1 MALRG
6 DFARQLAGA
15 RRHPA
20 DGAVFLRRRRRGVPC
35 QGAHRRR
42 HRAQHGERQQPCPPR
57 ARGRRRHGDH
67 RRIHD
72 QVGHPA
78 RGRGLVQHHRGISGP
93 VGRCHLYPDPGGRR
107 GDAAVLHRAPV
118 ARASTA
124 GFVHLPRPAADRL
137 DERLTMDALILL
149 FAFLIFMFLGIPV
162 AYAMGLATIVTALW
176 IDIPLEAIML
186 KISDGMD
193 DFALLTIPFFVLAG
207 AIMSEGGVARRLVD
221 LAKVFVGFIRGGLAL
236 VNVLAST
243 LFGCLSG
250 SSVADTASIGSVM
263 IPEMVKNGYSK
274 VFATN
279 VTICGSVQAILVP
292 PSHNSII
299 YSIAT
304 GGTVSIAALFM
315 AGVFPGL
322 LFGAC
327 LVGLVLI
334 TARRR
339 NFPRSEKVPIR
350 EALRIA
356 LDAVWGLLTI
366 VIILGGIL
374 SGAFTPVESGAV
386 ACVYGL
392 FCTMVIYREYKWRD
406 LPKLVHRVTK
416 TVAMVM
422 MVIGFAAGFCYLMA
436 IMQIPAK
443 ATALF
448 LSMTSNKYVMLMLI
462 NILLLLLGTFM
473 DMAPMILICTPIMLP
488 IVKAM
493 GVDPVHFG
501 MIMLLNLGIGLITPP
516 VGPTLFVG
524 CAIGKVTMEEV
535 SRELWPFYGAM
546 CAALLIVTYFPGLS
560 LWLPRVLGY

>member
-1 MALRG
+1 
-6 DFARQLAGA
+6 
-15 RRHPA
+15 
-20 DGAVFLRRRRRGVPC
+20 
-35 QGAHRRR
+35 
-42 HRAQHGERQQPCPPR
+42 
-57 ARGRRRHGDH
+57 
-67 RRIHD
+67 
-72 QVGHPA
+72 
-78 RGRGLVQHHRGISGP
+78 
-93 VGRCHLYPDPGGRR
+93 
-107 GDAAVLHRAPV
+107 
-118 ARASTA
+118 
-124 GFVHLPRPAADRL
+124 
-137 DERLTMDALILL
+137 MDALLLL
-149 FAFLIFMFLGIPV
+149 FSFLLLMAIGMPV
-162 AYAMGLATIVTALW
+162 AYAMGLATLITALW
-176 IDIPLEAIML
+176 VVDIPLEAIML

-221 LAKVFVGFIRGGLAL
+221 LAKVFVGFIRGGLAV

-263 IPEMVKNGYSK
+263 IPQMVKNGYSK

-279 VTICGSVQAILVP
+279 VTICGSVQAILTP

-315 AGVFPGL
+315 AGVFPAL

-327 LVGLVLI
+327 LIGLVLI

-339 NFPRSEKVPIR
+339 GYPASEPIPLKQ
-350 EALRIA
+350 AVKIA
-356 LDAVWGLLTI
+356 LDAVWGLITI

-374 SGAFTPVESGAV
+374 SGAFTAVESGAV
-386 ACVYGL
+386 ACVYAL
-392 FCTMVIYREYKWRD
+392 FCTMVIYKEYKWSE
-406 LPKLVHRVTK
+406 LPKLIHRVTK

-422 MVIGFAAGFCYLMA
+422 MVIGFAAGFGYLMA
-436 IMQIPAK
+436 IMQLPAK

-448 LSMTSNKYVMLMLI
+448 LSITNDKYAMLMMI

-473 DMAPMILICTPIMLP
+473 DMAPMILICTPILLP
-488 IVKAM
+488 IVKM
-493 GVDPVHFG
+493 LGVDPVHFG

-516 VGPTLFVG
+516 VGSTLFVG

-546 CAALLIVTYFPGLS
+546 CIALLIVTYVPQLS
-560 LWLPRVLGY
+560 LWLPRTLGY

>member
-1 MALRG
+1 
-6 DFARQLAGA
+6 
-15 RRHPA
+15 
-20 DGAVFLRRRRRGVPC
+20 V
-35 QGAHRRR
+35 
-42 HRAQHGERQQPCPPR
+42 
-57 ARGRRRHGDH
+57 
-67 RRIHD
+67 
-72 QVGHPA
+72 
-78 RGRGLVQHHRGISGP
+78 
-93 VGRCHLYPDPGGRR
+93 
-107 GDAAVLHRAPV
+107 
-118 ARASTA
+118 
-124 GFVHLPRPAADRL
+124 
-137 DERLTMDALILL
+137 DALLL
-149 FAFLIFMFLGIPV
+149 LVAFLAFMFMGIPV
-162 AYAMGLATIVTALW
+162 AYAMGLATLVTALW
-176 IDIPLEAIML
+176 IDIPLEAVML

-207 AIMSEGGVARRLVD
+207 ALMSEGGVARRLVD

-263 IPEMVKNGYSK
+263 IPQMVKNGYDK

-327 LVGLVLI
+327 IVGLVLL

-339 NFPRSEKVPIR
+339 GFPASEVIPLR
-350 EALRIA
+350 QALRIA
-356 LDAVWGLLTI
+356 LDALWGLVTI

-374 SGAFTPVESGAV
+374 SGAFTAIESGAV
-386 ACVYGL
+386 ACVYAF
-392 FCTMVIYREYKWRD
+392 FCTMVIYREYRWRD
-406 LPKLVHRVTK
+406 LPRLLHRVTK

-422 MVIGFAAGFCYLMA
+422 MVIGFAAGFGYLMA
-436 IMQIPAK
+436 IMQLPAK

-448 LSMTSNKYVMLMLI
+448 LALTDNKYVMLLLI
-462 NILLLLLGTFM
+462 NVLLLVLGTFM

-488 IVKAM
+488 VVKAM

-546 CAALLIVTYFPGLS
+546 CTALLVVTYFPGLS
-560 LWLPRVLGY
+560 LWLPRALGY

>member
-1 MALRG
+1 
-6 DFARQLAGA
+6 
-15 RRHPA
+15 
-20 DGAVFLRRRRRGVPC
+20 V
-35 QGAHRRR
+35 
-42 HRAQHGERQQPCPPR
+42 
-57 ARGRRRHGDH
+57 
-67 RRIHD
+67 
-72 QVGHPA
+72 
-78 RGRGLVQHHRGISGP
+78 
-93 VGRCHLYPDPGGRR
+93 
-107 GDAAVLHRAPV
+107 
-118 ARASTA
+118 
-124 GFVHLPRPAADRL
+124 
-137 DERLTMDALILL
+137 
-149 FAFLIFMFLGIPV
+149 GIPV
-162 AYAMGLATIVTALW
+162 AYAMGLATLITALW
-176 IDIPLEAIML
+176 IDMPLEAVML

-236 VNVLAST
+236 VNVVAST

-250 SSVADTASIGSVM
+250 SSVADTASVGSVM
-263 IPEMVKNGYSK
+263 IPEMVRNGYSK

-292 PSHNSII
+292 PSHNSVI

-327 LVGLVLI
+327 LIALI
-334 TARRR
+334 LWTARRR
-339 NFPRSEKVPIR
+339 NFPASQVIPVRQ
-350 EALRIA
+350 ALKIA
-356 LDAVWGLLTI
+356 LDAVWGLVTI

-374 SGAFTPVESGAV
+374 SGVFTAIESGAV
-386 ACVYGL
+386 ACVYAL
-392 FCTMVIYREYKWRD
+392 FCTMVIYKEYKWRD
-406 LPKLVHRVTK
+406 LPKLLHRVTK

-422 MVIGFAAGFCYLMA
+422 MVIGFAAGFGYLMA
-436 IMQIPAK
+436 IMQLPAK
-443 ATALF
+443 ATQFF
-448 LSMTSNKYVMLMLI
+448 LSVTNDKYMMLLLI
-462 NILLLLLGTFM
+462 NIMLLALGTFM

-488 IVKAM
+488 VIKAL

>member
-1 MALRG
+1 M
-6 DFARQLAGA
+6 
-15 RRHPA
+15 
-20 DGAVFLRRRRRGVPC
+20 DGV
-35 QGAHRRR
+35 
-42 HRAQHGERQQPCPPR
+42 
-57 ARGRRRHGDH
+57 
-67 RRIHD
+67 
-72 QVGHPA
+72 
-78 RGRGLVQHHRGISGP
+78 
-93 VGRCHLYPDPGGRR
+93 
-107 GDAAVLHRAPV
+107 
-118 ARASTA
+118 
-124 GFVHLPRPAADRL
+124 
-137 DERLTMDALILL
+137 ILL
-149 FAFLIFMFLGIPV
+149 FSFLILMFVGIPV
-162 AYAMGLATIVTALW
+162 AYAMGLATLITALW
-176 IDIPLEAIML
+176 IDIPLEAVML

-250 SSVADTASIGSVM
+250 SSVADTASVGSVM
-263 IPEMVKNGYSK
+263 IPQMVRNGYSA

-292 PSHNSII
+292 PSHNSVI

-315 AGVFPGL
+315 AGVFPGI
-322 LFGAC
+322 LFGIC
-327 LVGLVLI
+327 LIGLILWK
-334 TARRR
+334 ARTQ
-339 NFPRSEKVPIR
+339 NFPAERVVPLR
-350 EALRIA
+350 EALKIA
-356 LDAVWGLLTI
+356 LDAVWGLITI

-374 SGAFTPVESGAV
+374 SGVFTAIESGAV
-386 ACVYGL
+386 ACVYAL
-392 FCTMVIYREYKWRD
+392 FCTMVIYKEYKWRD
-406 LPKLVHRVTK
+406 LPKLLHRVTK

-422 MVIGFAAGFCYLMA
+422 MVIGFAAGFGYLMA
-436 IMQIPAK
+436 IMQLPAK
-443 ATALF
+443 ATQLF
-448 LSMTSNKYVMLMLI
+448 LHMTDNKYVMLMLI
-462 NILLLLLGTFM
+462 NVLLLLLGTFM

-488 IVKAM
+488 VMKAL

-546 CAALLIVTYFPGLS
+546 CFALLLITYIPAVS
-560 LWLPRVLGY
+560 LWLPRTLGY

>member
-1 MALRG
+1 
-6 DFARQLAGA
+6 
-15 RRHPA
+15 
-20 DGAVFLRRRRRGVPC
+20 
-35 QGAHRRR
+35 
-42 HRAQHGERQQPCPPR
+42 
-57 ARGRRRHGDH
+57 
-67 RRIHD
+67 
-72 QVGHPA
+72 
-78 RGRGLVQHHRGISGP
+78 
-93 VGRCHLYPDPGGRR
+93 
-107 GDAAVLHRAPV
+107 
-118 ARASTA
+118 
-124 GFVHLPRPAADRL
+124 
-137 DERLTMDALILL
+137 MDALLLL
-149 FAFLIFMFLGIPV
+149 FAFLAFMFLGMPV
-162 AYAMGLATIVTALW
+162 AYAMGLATLVTALW
-176 IDIPLEAIML
+176 IDIPLEAVML

-236 VNVLAST
+236 VNILAST

-250 SSVADTASIGSVM
+250 SSVADTASVGSVM
-263 IPEMVKNGYSK
+263 IPQMVKNGYSR

-304 GGTVSIAALFM
+304 GGSVSIAALFM

-322 LFGAC
+322 LFGGC
-327 LVGLVLI
+327 LVALVLY
-334 TARRR
+334 TARKRG
-339 NFPRSEKVPIR
+339 FPAGRVVPLK
-350 EALRIA
+350 EALKIA
-356 LDAVWGLLTI
+356 LDSVWGLLTI

-374 SGAFTPVESGAV
+374 SGAFTAVESGAV
-386 ACVYGL
+386 ACVYAL
-392 FCTMVIYREYKWRD
+392 FCTMVIYKEYKWRD

-422 MVIGFAAGFCYLMA
+422 MVIGFAAGFGYLMA
-436 IMQIPAK
+436 IMQLPAK

-448 LSMTSNKYVMLMLI
+448 LSITNDKYAMLLLI

-488 IVKAM
+488 IVKAL

-546 CAALLIVTYFPGLS
+546 CVALLIVTYVPQLS
-560 LWLPRVLGY
+560 LWLPRALGY

>member
-1 MALRG
+1 
-6 DFARQLAGA
+6 
-15 RRHPA
+15 
-20 DGAVFLRRRRRGVPC
+20 
-35 QGAHRRR
+35 
-42 HRAQHGERQQPCPPR
+42 
-57 ARGRRRHGDH
+57 
-67 RRIHD
+67 
-72 QVGHPA
+72 
-78 RGRGLVQHHRGISGP
+78 
-93 VGRCHLYPDPGGRR
+93 
-107 GDAAVLHRAPV
+107 
-118 ARASTA
+118 
-124 GFVHLPRPAADRL
+124 
-137 DERLTMDALILL
+137 MDAMILL
-149 FAFLIFMFLGIPV
+149 LSFLLFMAIGMPV
-162 AYAMGLATIVTALW
+162 AYAMGLATLATALW

-236 VNVLAST
+236 VNILAST

-263 IPEMVKNGYSK
+263 IPEMVRNGYSK

-327 LVGLVLI
+327 LIVLVLM
-334 TARRR
+334 TARKRGYPAGR
-339 NFPRSEKVPIR
+339 IVPMR
-350 EALRIA
+350 EALKIA
-356 LDAVWGLLTI
+356 LDAVWGLITI

-374 SGAFTPVESGAV
+374 SGAFTAIESGAV
-386 ACVYGL
+386 ACVYAL
-392 FCTMVIYREYKWRD
+392 FCTMVIYKEYKWRE
-406 LPKLVHRVTK
+406 LPKLVHRVAK

-422 MVIGFAAGFCYLMA
+422 MVIGFAAGFGYLMA
-436 IMQIPAK
+436 IMQLPAK
-443 ATALF
+443 ATAFF
-448 LSMTSNKYVMLMLI
+448 LSITTDKYMMLLLI

-546 CAALLIVTYFPGLS
+546 CVALLIVTYVPALS
-560 LWLPRVLGY
+560 LWLPRTLGY

>member
-1 MALRG
+1 
-6 DFARQLAGA
+6 
-15 RRHPA
+15 
-20 DGAVFLRRRRRGVPC
+20 
-35 QGAHRRR
+35 
-42 HRAQHGERQQPCPPR
+42 
-57 ARGRRRHGDH
+57 
-67 RRIHD
+67 
-72 QVGHPA
+72 
-78 RGRGLVQHHRGISGP
+78 
-93 VGRCHLYPDPGGRR
+93 
-107 GDAAVLHRAPV
+107 
-118 ARASTA
+118 
-124 GFVHLPRPAADRL
+124 
-137 DERLTMDALILL
+137 MDAMILL
-149 FAFLIFMFLGIPV
+149 FSFLLFMAIGMPV
-162 AYAMGLATIVTALW
+162 AYAMGLATLATALW

-236 VNVLAST
+236 VNILAST

-263 IPEMVKNGYSK
+263 IPEMVRNGYSK

-327 LVGLVLI
+327 LIVLVLM

-339 NFPRSEKVPIR
+339 GYPAGRIVPMR
-350 EALRIA
+350 EALKIA
-356 LDAVWGLLTI
+356 LDAVWGLITI

-374 SGAFTPVESGAV
+374 SGAFTAIESGAV
-386 ACVYGL
+386 ACVYAL
-392 FCTMVIYREYKWRD
+392 FCTMVIYKEYKWRD
-406 LPKLVHRVTK
+406 LPKLVHRVAK

-422 MVIGFAAGFCYLMA
+422 MVIGFAAGFGYLMA
-436 IMQIPAK
+436 IMQLPAK
-443 ATALF
+443 ATAFF
-448 LSMTSNKYVMLMLI
+448 LSITTDKYMMLLLI

-493 GVDPVHFG
+493 GEDPVQVG

-546 CAALLIVTYFPGLS
+546 CVALLIVTYVPALS
-560 LWLPRVLGY
+560 LWLPRTLGY

>member
-1 MALRG
+1 
-6 DFARQLAGA
+6 
-15 RRHPA
+15 
-20 DGAVFLRRRRRGVPC
+20 
-35 QGAHRRR
+35 
-42 HRAQHGERQQPCPPR
+42 
-57 ARGRRRHGDH
+57 
-67 RRIHD
+67 
-72 QVGHPA
+72 
-78 RGRGLVQHHRGISGP
+78 
-93 VGRCHLYPDPGGRR
+93 
-107 GDAAVLHRAPV
+107 
-118 ARASTA
+118 
-124 GFVHLPRPAADRL
+124 
-137 DERLTMDALILL
+137 
-149 FAFLIFMFLGIPV
+149 
-162 AYAMGLATIVTALW
+162 
-176 IDIPLEAIML
+176 
-186 KISDGMD
+186 
-193 DFALLTIPFFVLAG
+193 
-207 AIMSEGGVARRLVD
+207 
-221 LAKVFVGFIRGGLAL
+221 

-263 IPEMVKNGYSK
+263 IPQMVKNGYDR

-327 LVGLVLI
+327 IIGLVLL

-339 NFPRSEKVPIR
+339 GFPASEAIPLR
-350 EALRIA
+350 QALKIA
-356 LDAVWGLLTI
+356 LDAFWGLITI

-374 SGAFTPVESGAV
+374 SGAFTAIESGAV
-386 ACVYGL
+386 ACVYAF
-392 FCTMVIYREYKWRD
+392 FCTMVIYREYRWRD
-406 LPKLVHRVTK
+406 LPRLVHRVTK

-422 MVIGFAAGFCYLMA
+422 MVIGFAAGFGYLMA
-436 IMQIPAK
+436 IMQLPAK

-448 LSMTSNKYVMLMLI
+448 LALTDNKYVMLLLI
-462 NILLLLLGTFM
+462 NVLLLVLGTFM

-488 IVKAM
+488 VVKAL

-546 CAALLIVTYFPGLS
+546 CTALLVVTYFPGLS
-560 LWLPRVLGY
+560 LWLPRALGY

>member
-1 MALRG
+1 
-6 DFARQLAGA
+6 
-15 RRHPA
+15 
-20 DGAVFLRRRRRGVPC
+20 
-35 QGAHRRR
+35 
-42 HRAQHGERQQPCPPR
+42 
-57 ARGRRRHGDH
+57 
-67 RRIHD
+67 
-72 QVGHPA
+72 
-78 RGRGLVQHHRGISGP
+78 
-93 VGRCHLYPDPGGRR
+93 
-107 GDAAVLHRAPV
+107 
-118 ARASTA
+118 
-124 GFVHLPRPAADRL
+124 
-137 DERLTMDALILL
+137 MDALILL
-149 FAFLIFMFLGIPV
+149 FAFLVFMFMGIPV
-162 AYAMGLATIVTALW
+162 AYAMGLATLVTALW
-176 IDIPLEAIML
+176 IDLPLEAVML

-250 SSVADTASIGSVM
+250 SSVADTASVGSVM
-263 IPEMVKNGYSK
+263 IPQMVRNGYSK

-292 PSHNSII
+292 PSHNSVI

-315 AGVFPGL
+315 AGVFPGI
-322 LFGAC
+322 LFGIC
-327 LVGLVLI
+327 LVGLILWK
-334 TARRR
+334 ARTQ
-339 NFPRSEKVPIR
+339 NFPAERVVPLR
-350 EALRIA
+350 EALKIA
-356 LDAVWGLLTI
+356 ADAIPGLITI
-366 VIILGGIL
+366 VIILGGIM
-374 SGAFTPVESGAV
+374 SGAFTAIESGAV
-386 ACVYGL
+386 ACVYAL
-392 FCTMVIYREYKWRD
+392 FCTIFVYKEYKLRD

-422 MVIGFAAGFCYLMA
+422 MVIGFAAGFGYLMA
-436 IMQIPAK
+436 IMQLPAK
-443 ATALF
+443 ATELF
-448 LSMTSNKYVMLMLI
+448 LHMTDNKYVMLLLI
-462 NILLLLLGTFM
+462 NVLLLLLGTFM

-488 IVKAM
+488 VMKAL

-546 CAALLIVTYFPGLS
+546 CVALLIITYVPALS